1 MATFKM
7 PDMRIINRLIDKQ
20 NCRFK
25 VDPAD
30 LQREATTLEEQIKGL
45 ERLFDFMLKKVD
57 STKNYWL
64 GDASLQ
70 YRSEFE
76 NQEEYMAEAIKR
88 MTEYVNDLNRIASTY
103 TGVEKANV
111 EIANQ
116 LSNDVIL

>member
-7 PDMRIINRLIDKQ
+7 PDMRIISRLIDKQ

-30 LQREATTLEEQIKGL
+30 LQREAATLEEQIKGL

-57 STKNYWL
+57 SIKNYWL
-64 GDASLQ
+64 GDASQQ
-70 YRSEFE
+70 YRSEFA
-76 NQEEYMAEAIKR
+76 NQEEYMVEAIKR
-88 MTEYVNDLNRIASTY
+88 MTEYVNDLNKIASTY